1 MAPRS
6 PSASGIRVVCIWTAV
21 VLVLLYAGCGY
32 SIATMSASA
41 ELGELLPYI
50 VAGLGT
56 VVVVLAMAFA
66 ILVTSLA
73 LREPEQYRSPS
84 VLATAVVIG
93 TYVVAA
99 AVVVGVWSVG
109 GLLTDT
115 GVTDATWVTYLTASV
130 VVLVV
135 LISLATWVIRRPAR
149 ARRLGV

>member
-6 PSASGIRVVCIWTAV
+6 PSASGRRVVYIWTAV

-32 SIATMSASA
+32 SIATMSESA
-41 ELGELLPYI
+41 ELGALLPYI
-50 VAGLGT
+50 IVALGT
-56 VVVVLAMAFA
+56 VVIVMAMAFA

-73 LREPEQYRSPS
+73 LREPVQFRSPS

-109 GLLTDT
+109 GLVTDT

-130 VVLVV
+130 AVLAV

>member
-1 MAPRS
+1 MSPRS
-6 PSASGIRVVCIWTAV
+6 PSAAGRRVVYIWTAV

-41 ELGELLPYI
+41 ELGALVPYV
-50 VAGLGT
+50 VAFAGT
-56 VVVVLAMAFA
+56 VVVLLAMAFA
-66 ILVTSLA
+66 VLVTSLA
-73 LREPEQYRSPS
+73 LREPVQFRSPS

-109 GLLTDT
+109 GLVTDT
-115 GVTDATWVTYLTASV
+115 GVTDAAWVTYLTASV
-130 VVLVV
+130 AVLAV

-149 ARRLGV
+149 AGRLGA